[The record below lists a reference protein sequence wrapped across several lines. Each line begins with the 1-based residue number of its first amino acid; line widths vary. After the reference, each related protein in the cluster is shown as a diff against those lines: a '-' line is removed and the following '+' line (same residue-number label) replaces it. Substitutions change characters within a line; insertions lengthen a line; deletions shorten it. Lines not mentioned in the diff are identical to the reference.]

1 MLFPSVFRNS
11 FFDDDFMD
19 FPAYR
24 GNRIENTLMKCD
36 VKDEGDH
43 FELHMDLPGF
53 DKDQVK
59 IQLKEGNLTIEA
71 TTATNNDEKAEDG
84 TYLRRERFQGT
95 CTRSFYVG
103 EDIRQEDIKARFDNG
118 VLMISVPK
126 EPEKPAVE
134 EPKYIAIEG

>member
-24 GNRIENTLMKCD
+24 GNRIENTPMKCD
-36 VKDEGDH
+36 VKDKGDH

>member
-1 MLFPSVFRNS
+1 MLFPSVFRDS
-11 FFDDDFMD
+11 FFNDDFMD

-24 GNRIENTLMKCD
+24 GNRVENTLMKCD
-36 VKDEGDH
+36 VKDVGDH

-53 DKDQVK
+53 DKDQVR
-59 IQLKEGNLTIEA
+59 IQLKDGNLTVEA
-71 TTATNNDEKAEDG
+71 TTSSSNDEKAEDG

-103 EDIRQEDIKARFDNG
+103 EDIQQEDIKARFDNG
-118 VLMISVPK
+118 VLMINVPK
-126 EPEKPAVE
+126 EPEKPAIE

>member
-36 VKDEGDH
+36 VKDAGDH

-53 DKDQVK
+53 DKEQVR
-59 IQLKEGNLTIEA
+59 IQLKEGNLTVEA
-71 TTATNNDEKAEDG
+71 TTATSNDEKGEDG

-118 VLMISVPK
+118 VLMINVPK

>member
-36 VKDEGDH
+36 VKDKGDH